1 MKKNKTKL
9 PFLPNKKLG
18 QNFLSKKKYL
28 QKIVNC
34 LAIDSNTILIEIGSG
49 YGHLT
54 KFLANTDCQQIIS
67 LEKDKQLFNW
77 LQTNWVSNNKQ
88 KVLFLNKDALNIDW
102 EEFFQEYV
110 KDKNASLTIV
120 GNLPYNIANSLI
132 CELLIKHKLFTNFL
146 FLVQKEVA
154 QRWVA
159 NSKSYKKEYSAL
171 SVYVNLL
178 ATTEIKLEIPAEAFN
193 PSPLVNGALVL
204 LKIKTELAIE
214 QERLAKFFLFVKKC
228 FHYRRKTLYNNLIS
242 FVSKKEYC
250 LENIT
255 NLGYEKN
262 IRPQELAVDD
272 YLQLYKGLTN

>member
-1 MKKNKTKL
+1 M
-9 PFLPNKKLG
+9 
-18 QNFLSKKKYL
+18 
-28 QKIVNC
+28 
-34 LAIDSNTILIEIGSG
+34 D
-49 YGHLT
+49 
-54 KFLANTDCQQIIS
+54 NTDWQQIIS
-67 LEKDKQLFNW
+67 LEKDNQLFNW
-77 LQTNWVSNNKQ
+77 LQTNWVSDNKP

-102 EEFFQEYV
+102 EAFCQEHV
-110 KDKNASLTIV
+110 KDKSVSLTVV

-132 CELLIKHKLFTNFL
+132 CELLVKHKLFTNFL

-171 SVYVNLL
+171 SVYINLL
-178 ATTEIKLEIPAEAFN
+178 TTAEIKLEIPTTAFN

-204 LKIKTELAIE
+204 LKIKTELTIE
-214 QERLAKFFLFVKKC
+214 EERLAKFLRFVQNC

-242 FVSKKEYC
+242 FVNKKEQC
-250 LENIT
+250 LKLLLT
-255 NLGYEKN
+255 LGYEKN